1 MVKLSE
7 QIPLKLREISN
18 QLMQALQHPFI
29 KGDSSEEVTVGSDTN
44 RLKILSL
51 IYAAIEYFFGRKLSN
66 FTLSGSSEQSP
77 IPYGFGK
84 GLPGANRDDLYPE
97 AHQLS
102 GDNYPPLSPSLKPS
116 TSIPSR
122 SKSDE
127 LDPWL
132 SDNDLWG
139 NPDGSE
145 HYQNFYSSTSN
156 SGNQAE
162 LPVANRKSRHQLPEG
177 FNSKIPVKS
186 EKSIWTLFKRY
197 LSLLKTPGKLIIS
210 RNKSSKNKSRPSIS
224 KNKNFSNKKL
234 PYLSK
239 IQGNLGKTT
248 AKQSKHQ
255 PLVVV
260 NSSNS
265 KLKEPKREENSAI
278 ANYRNH
284 SDVEPNQDWI
294 ETKATPEG
302 YVKHP
307 LERVLEWL
315 DITML
320 WIEELVVKI
329 WRLLQR
335 LWPF

>member
-1 MVKLSE
+1 
-7 QIPLKLREISN
+7 
-18 QLMQALQHPFI
+18 
-29 KGDSSEEVTVGSDTN
+29 
-44 RLKILSL
+44 
-51 IYAAIEYFFGRKLSN
+51 
-66 FTLSGSSEQSP
+66 
-77 IPYGFGK
+77 
-84 GLPGANRDDLYPE
+84 
-97 AHQLS
+97 
-102 GDNYPPLSPSLKPS
+102 
-116 TSIPSR
+116 
-122 SKSDE
+122 
-127 LDPWL
+127 
-132 SDNDLWG
+132 
-139 NPDGSE
+139 GSE

-156 SGNQAE
+156 SGNQAQS
-162 LPVANRKSRHQLPEG
+162 PVANSKSRHQLPEG

-197 LSLLKTPGKLIIS
+197 LTLLKTPGKLIIS

-234 PYLSK
+234 PYLSQ
-239 IQGNLGKTT
+239 IQDNLGKTT
-248 AKQSKHQ
+248 PKKSKHQ

-265 KLKEPKREENSAI
+265 KLKEPKGEENSAI
-278 ANYRNH
+278 ANSRNH

-294 ETKATPEG
+294 DTKATPEG

-307 LERVLEWL
+307 LERVFEWL